1 MSVPDFAAL
10 LQALKSFPA
19 DTPLDEVLSKI
30 RPQRPDGV
38 VEATKQCAL
47 VRWFDKPLYDSLCK
61 DLNDKPSFEDFITYP
76 DVRQL
81 RPNRWAIED
90 GERARLIAE
99 WQIEPR
105 SWRRQNT
112 NIGSHFLRRDDPEA
126 QLAAVYHLAA
136 SASPERVI
144 PFFQRWF
151 ARADKVFD
159 MAQCNALLEMLR
171 LQESWRGKRVSRLWE
186 DFRSYNTAR
195 LLFAGDYYKTGSYFE
210 RPQLLESFKSVFDR
224 KLGERVWIFHLHA
237 TGGTGKTMFLRW
249 LTARRLVPNR
259 ILCAKVDFDDFRL
272 EEVQSY
278 PTRLFGRMIAQFVQQ
293 PNGNALAPL
302 LERLKREE
310 GIPGWNPDVT
320 KEIRRQLRG
329 ANIDTPVVVML
340 DTLEEA
346 TLSAG
351 NWLDACVGALRTIH
365 DDFPNLTLVLSGR
378 YDIAKR
384 CDVLHDG
391 EFLGYDLPRFD
402 DDEAHRYLEQRGVP
416 GGPVRDA
423 IVERTEEKDA
433 STGKNNA
440 STDQLTGR
448 NPFKLA
454 MFAELALNRKE
465 LTAEEVKRF
474 PSVDIAYLVER
485 IIRRID
491 SQPIRWMIR
500 YGAIGRHLTFEFAN
514 AVLLPPLLQALRGKP
529 FDDDPAKGLD
539 GFEDPLDGK
548 IDVWKADSEAL
559 ATLERN
565 GMKDLWGQLAGYAR
579 EKGWLTDVTVDG
591 QSELHFHPEVINPT
605 RMLLREQPVFAE
617 LQYRAAEFFEQKAR
631 AASGANTAVRHYQDA
646 IFHRFQGG
654 GVQAKPFWTGH
665 LREAVDRFGPAAAVS
680 VAAEILGGE
689 YSEAERIPYPKVSS
703 AELLVSAHCE
713 VAELLMQAAGL
724 KFAEPVNRNEFNRHV
739 EIAREIVGLHPDIR
753 GAIPVYLDQIFE
765 AWQSGSAENAGE
777 FLRAAIPDAQNSRH
791 KFVLEFQLAGLLL
804 RHPAPDTPTHFRAA
818 LRLLPGVGPVGVT
831 AIDLYLALASYYMFI
846 GAHAAVIEAMSS
858 ARRDAG
864 DPRARARVIE
874 HEAWYAVGVGDISTA
889 RKRITEMRE
898 LPPGVLPVPTS
909 PQVLEERLA
918 IMECEPFRALRACE
932 QGLAA
937 ATTATE
943 RARLLDQRA
952 EARALLLEFR
962 AASDDWDSAATSYD
976 LATMSLGPARCA
988 LLSATM
994 TAREMRDYRRA
1005 ETQIVSALSLPGSE
1019 DIEIRTALRL
1029 LLAFVLCRT
1038 GRQDQARQSLLELIE
1053 RHGIPPHI
1061 HARVLIFALSFGL
1074 REASDDFLE
1083 DVLETVGQIQPISRT
1098 AEALEWVRDA
1108 DGRLDVS
1115 QDFVTRLIGQFARPG
1130 SEFASGI
1137 ELMIRRADLYRVFG
1151 RVEEAAKELER
1162 VSFDWLKEGA
1172 AEFKD
1177 APEGRLLGAWHLNLA
1192 RKRLGQTET
1201 GFGLLLERARST
1213 ELANFP
1219 LYGAFLC
1226 EAADEVLRAGHAA
1239 IAKDML
1245 DAYSPPAELPNIWQ
1259 ARRADLLVEL
1269 ARPADLPR
1277 LQLEAAEIY
1286 RALGQSAPPDRSA
1299 MPQSRETEGFGAPPL
1314 AQATEDDQPAEAITI
1329 SWSDLAPPL
1338 SDAASS
1344 HELAIDCL
1352 CADWASFASELRSVL
1367 RSRNAEDASIALAH
1381 DIAAL
1386 PWELGGAGTRCRQM
1400 PGLRPPLS
1408 LCGDRRRPGSVQLL
1422 MPSGGEDDVR
1432 IESSSGF
1439 SLAGVYSG
1447 LGAAP
1452 IATDVRDVE
1461 FLFRAFNWNQPP
1473 EVLHVV
1479 AAVREGYVGVY
1490 LDFASTSHRVE
1501 SLGVGSSDGGA
1512 DLITASFLSKV
1523 LGSLPQ
1529 PPFIVLDITHPRNEV
1544 EAVRMLLLRNIF
1556 AAELFEFGAARGV
1569 LACGLARP
1577 DERQNLTAKIVEALL
1592 SDCVRAPVNRLRAEP
1607 PRDLGHV
1614 LPRHGAA
1621 LWTNDPKDRLFMP

>member
-1 MSVPDFAAL
+1 M
-10 LQALKSFPA
+10 
-19 DTPLDEVLSKI
+19 
-30 RPQRPDGV
+30 

-81 RPNRWAIED
+81 RRNRWAIED

-249 LTARRLVPNR
+249 LTTRRLVPNR

-278 PTRLFGRMIAQFVQQ
+278 PARLFGRMIAQFVQQ

-351 NWLDACVGALRTIH
+351 NWLEACIDALRTIH

-559 ATLERN
+559 ANLERN
-565 GMKDLWGQLAGYAR
+565 GMKDLWDQLAGYAR

-617 LQYRAAEFFEQKAR
+617 LQNRAAEFFEQKAR
-631 AASGANTAVRHYQDA
+631 AASRANTAVRHYQDA
-646 IFHRFQGG
+646 IFHRFQGE
-654 GVQAKPFWTGH
+654 GVQAKPLWTGH

-680 VAAEILGGE
+680 VAAEILGRE

-739 EIAREIVGLHPDIR
+739 EIAREIVGVHPDIR

-777 FLRAAIPDAQNSRH
+777 FLRAAIPGAQNSRH
-791 KFVLEFQLAGLLL
+791 KFVLEFQLAAILL
-804 RHPAPDTPTHFRAA
+804 RHPGPDTPTHFREA
-818 LRLLPGVGPVGVT
+818 LRLLSGAGPVGVT
-831 AIDLYLALASYYMFI
+831 ATDLYLALASYYMFL

-858 ARRDAG
+858 AGRSAG
-864 DPRARARVIE
+864 EDPRARARVID
-874 HEAWYAVGVGDISTA
+874 HQAWYAVGVGDISTA
-889 RKRITEMRE
+889 RKRITEMRK

-918 IMECEPFRALRACE
+918 IMECEPFTALRACE
-932 QGLAA
+932 QGLAV
-937 ATTATE
+937 ATSANE

-976 LATMSLGPARCA
+976 LATISSGPARCA

-994 TAREMRDYRRA
+994 TAREMQDYRRA
-1005 ETQIVSALSLPGSE
+1005 ETQIVSALSLRGSA
-1019 DIEIRTALRL
+1019 DIEIRTELRL
-1029 LLAFVLCRT
+1029 LMAFVLCRT
-1038 GRQDQARQSLLELIE
+1038 GRQDEARQNLSELIE
-1053 RHGIPPHI
+1053 RQGIPPHI
-1061 HARVLIFALSFGL
+1061 HARVLIFALLFRL
-1074 REASDDFLE
+1074 REASNDFLE

-1098 AEALEWVRDA
+1098 AEALDWVRDA

-1130 SEFASGI
+1130 SELGSGV

-1151 RVEEAAKELER
+1151 RREEAAKELDR
-1162 VSFDWLKEGA
+1162 ASAGFA
-1172 AEFKD
+1172 TEFKD
-1177 APEGRLLGAWHLNLA
+1177 ASEGPLLRAWHLNLA

-1201 GFGLLLERARST
+1201 GFGSLLERALST

-1219 LYGAFLC
+1219 IYGAFLC
-1226 EAADEVLRAGHAA
+1226 QAAEEVRHAGDAA
-1239 IAKDML
+1239 AAKDML
-1245 DAYSPPAELPNIWQ
+1245 DSYSPPAELPNIWQ

-1269 ARPADLPR
+1269 ATPGDRLR
-1277 LQLEAAEIY
+1277 LQREATELY

-1299 MPQSRETEGFGAPPL
+1299 LPESREMESFGTHRL
-1314 AQATEDDQPAEAITI
+1314 AQATEGALPAEAITI
-1329 SWSDLAPPL
+1329 SRSDLVPHL
-1338 SDAASS
+1338 SDAALS
-1344 HELAIDCL
+1344 HELAIDFL

-1367 RSRNAEDASIALAH
+1367 RSRHAEGAPIALAH

-1386 PWELGGAGTRCRQM
+1386 PWELGGAGTRSRQV
-1400 PGLRPPLS
+1400 PELRPPPS
-1408 LCGDRRRPGSVQLL
+1408 MAGDRRRPGSVQLL

-1439 SLAGVYSG
+1439 SLAAVYSD
-1447 LGAAP
+1447 LGVAP

-1461 FLFRAFNWNQPP
+1461 FFFRAFNWNNQPP

-1479 AAVREGYVGVY
+1479 AAVREGYAGVY

-1501 SLGVGSSDGGA
+1501 SLGGGSSDGGA
-1512 DLITASFLSKV
+1512 DPITASFLGKM

-1529 PPFIVLDITHPRNEV
+1529 PPFVVLDITHPRNDV
-1544 EAVRMLLLRNIF
+1544 EAVRMMLLRNIF
-1556 AAELFEFGAARGV
+1556 AAELFEFGVARGV

-1577 DERQNLTAKIVEALL
+1577 DERQDLTAKIAEALL
-1592 SDCVRAPVNRLRAEP
+1592 SDCVRAPLSRLRAEP

-1614 LPRHGAA
+1614 LPRHAAA